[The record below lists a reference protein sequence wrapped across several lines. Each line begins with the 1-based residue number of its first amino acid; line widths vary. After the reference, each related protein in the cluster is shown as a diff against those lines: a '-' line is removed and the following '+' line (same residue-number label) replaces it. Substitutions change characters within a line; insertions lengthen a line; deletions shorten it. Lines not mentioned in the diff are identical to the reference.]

1 MRCSLSHI
9 PYCVLERTNRSE
21 RLKKGLSP
29 HPLQQSII
37 YYDPQII
44 TGDVVKMSNIFD
56 LICGHCSHKTKCP
69 GFKPYDLGET
79 LSEGSASGK
88 PGMS

>member
-21 RLKKGLSP
+21 RLEKGLFP
-29 HPLQQSII
+29 HPLQQSIL
-37 YYDPQII
+37 YYDPKI
-44 TGDVVKMSNIFD
+44 TTGVVVKTSNIFD
-56 LICGHCSHKTKCP
+56 PLCGNCSYRTKCL

-79 LSEGSASGK
+79 LPEGSASGK